1 MKKVII
7 IGGGIAGL
15 SAGIFA
21 LQGGFKAEIYEKNAM
36 VGGECTG
43 WNRQGYHIDNCIHWL
58 TGCRPKDDS
67 YKIWRNIG
75 AIDDTTDFYRE
86 PYFYM
91 MELDGKKLHLWCDI
105 EKARK
110 EFLEI
115 APEDETELNKFF
127 DSVKLA
133 ECVRVPSEKS
143 LADMNLIEYMKF
155 GMNMADMSKVMKEYG
170 NDTVADLA
178 NRFRNKYVKE
188 CLEHY
193 FSASYLAITL
203 ITSYGFY
210 TSGTAA
216 IPMGGSVSMVKRIV
230 KRFEDL
236 GGKIHTKMPAA
247 KINISNGRAESVS
260 FEDGSIVTCDYVIC
274 AADPTVTFGKLL
286 PYEYMDKK
294 LNKMYSEADG
304 YKVTSTFN
312 VSFGIVGEDD
322 FGDIHGSCLF
332 PCESFTAGS
341 NNIDFLS
348 LRVYDYD
355 DTLFPK
361 DKRVIQCNIF
371 QDTDDYEY
379 WNSIY
384 DDKERYNTEKQR
396 IADDVMERICNQY
409 PKLRNRLIL
418 LGTYSPVTFTKW
430 CGAYKGSYMSFFQMK
445 GYKSLTAKNTVKG
458 LHNVF
463 IGSQWLTT
471 SGGLPTAAASGKF
484 AAEKMIKMSKK

>member
-15 SAGIFA
+15 SAGIYA
-21 LQGGFKAEIYEKNAM
+21 LQGGFAVEIYEKNAM

-58 TGCRPKDDS
+58 TGCRPEDDL

-75 AIDDTTDFYRE
+75 AIDDTTEFYRE

-91 MELDGKKLHLWCDI
+91 LESDGKKLHLWCDL

-110 EFLEI
+110 EFLAI

-143 LADMNLIEYMKF
+143 LADMSFIEYMKL
-155 GMNMADMSKVMKEYG
+155 GMSMAGMGRVMKEYG
-170 NDTVADLA
+170 KDTIADLA
-178 NRFRNKYVKE
+178 NRFKNKYVKE
-188 CLEHY
+188 MISCYL
-193 FSASYLAITL
+193 SGSYMAITF

-216 IPMGGSVSMVKRIV
+216 IPKGGSVGMVNRIA
-230 KRFEDL
+230 KRFEEL
-236 GGKIHTKMPAA
+236 GGKIHTKMSAS
-247 KINISNGRAESVS
+247 KINISNGKAQSVS
-260 FEDGSIVTCDYVIC
+260 FEDGSTVSCDHVIC

-286 PYEYMDKK
+286 PPEYMDKK
-294 LNKMYSEADG
+294 LVKMYSQTDG
-304 YKVTSTFN
+304 YNVSSIFN
-312 VSFGIVGEDD
+312 VSFGIIGEKAV
-322 FGDIHGSCLF
+322 GDIGGSCIF
-332 PCESFTAGS
+332 SCESFKAGRKTV
-341 NNIDFLS
+341 NHMG
-348 LRVYDYD
+348 LRMYDYD

-361 DKRVIQCNIF
+361 EKRVIQSSIL
-371 QDTDDYEY
+371 QDTEDYEY

-384 DDKERYNTEKQR
+384 DDKERYNAEKQR
-396 IADDVMERICNQY
+396 IADAVKERIYKQY
-409 PKLRNRLIL
+409 PQLNDRLIL

-445 GYKSLTAKNTVKG
+445 GYRSLTAKNNIKG
-458 LHNVF
+458 LSNVF

-471 SGGLPTAAASGKF
+471 NGGLPTAVTSGKF